1 MSIIFQPFFKYFY
14 IVYFKAD
21 HSSSYSSDDDRI
33 RDGIEMQTK
42 QLKPRGNNHAVH
54 YRPPRRTILN
64 KGTNV
69 YRRCG
74 PNERKAIAEFDY
86 LQDISTNSSGL
97 E

>member
-1 MSIIFQPFFKYFY
+1 MIVFSNYY
-14 IVYFKAD
+14 ITIYLQAD

-33 RDGIEMQTK
+33 RDTIELHSR
-42 QLKPRGNNHAVH
+42 QLKPRGNDQLVH
-54 YRPPRRTILN
+54 YRPPRRSILN

-97 E
+97 D